1 MVFVLVHSPVV
12 GPSTRSPVG
21 RELERR
27 GHRAVVPSL
36 LGPAGAP
43 TRDWRHDVEAARA
56 AAYDNAVAESL
67 FASLEK
73 DLLRRRPFPTRA
85 EARTAVFDYIET
97 FYNPIR
103 LHSKLGYLSPVDHE
117 QMEFEERTESSLV
130 TPCPPNRGR
139 SNHPDRFASLG
150 PHLNETLLTA
160 SCPRA
165 GASSG
170 ACPPSMRP
178 PCRL

>member
-1 MVFVLVHSPVV
+1 MVFVLVHSPLV
-12 GPSTRSPVG
+12 GPSTWSPVG

-56 AAYDNAVAESL
+56 AAYDNAVAESF

-103 LHSKLGYLSPVDHE
+103 LHSKLGYLSPVDYEKMELKKE
-117 QMEFEERTESSLV
+117 QK
-130 TPCPPNRGR
+130 
-139 SNHPDRFASLG
+139 A
-150 PHLNETLLTA
+150 A
-160 SCPRA
+160 
-165 GASSG
+165 
-170 ACPPSMRP
+170 
-178 PCRL
+178 